1 MSNEYSAGALL
12 DFLDHAADKGLMP
25 AATAQALAVACRNVF
40 QILDDA
46 EKADLRV
53 LDPDEVV
60 KRFSNRRAHDF
71 NPASLREYGRRLK
84 RAMGMFVQWRDD
96 PAGFSV
102 KTRST
107 KVSTRSRRNAARP
120 DEVEPVP
127 AASVPTSSPTPVP
140 GGYSTAFPVRP
151 GVVVT
156 VTNVP
161 EDLTAAEAERL
172 AGFVKM
178 LGV

>member
-53 LDPDEVV
+53 LDLDEVV
-60 KRFSNRRAHDF
+60 KRFNNRRAHDF

-84 RAMGMFVQWRDD
+84 RAMAMFVQWRDD

-107 KVSTRSRRNAARP
+107 KASTRLRRNAARP

-161 EDLTAAEAERL
+161 DDLTAAEAERL